1 MNKYTDNPSQDDE
14 FALNFLVK
22 CVISLQA
29 RVADLDPG
37 VMVGSRLGSVCSESG
52 FQNMV
57 VSSPFFIAFILF
69 NLHS

>member
-37 VMVGSRLGSVCSESG
+37 VMVGSRPG
-52 FQNMV
+52 F
-57 VSSPFFIAFILF
+57 
-69 NLHS
+69 

>member
-1 MNKYTDNPSQDDE
+1 MNKYTDDPSQDDE

-37 VMVGSRLGSVCSESG
+37 VMVGSGFGFSSGSDPDPGCLTGSKIPQKSLSI
-52 FQNMV
+52 FRY
-57 VSSPFFIAFILF
+57 P
-69 NLHS
+69 